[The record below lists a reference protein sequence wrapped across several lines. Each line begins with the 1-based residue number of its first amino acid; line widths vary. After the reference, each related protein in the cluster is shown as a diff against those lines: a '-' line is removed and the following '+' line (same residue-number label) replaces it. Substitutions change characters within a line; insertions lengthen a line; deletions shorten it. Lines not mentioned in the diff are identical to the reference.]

1 LKVSIRL
8 FGNNTEVKRLD
19 FQARPVGEVSV
30 PISDLVGF

>member
-19 FQARPVGEVSV
+19 FQARPVGEVSEG
-30 PISDLVGF
+30 ISEVLRF